1 MDELITHLEMVPPVT
16 ALRYICLL
24 SSQVCSF
31 SLAQAHEQ
39 FKCTSTG
46 KDVACLF
53 LTHLKSSNKKRTSKY
68 LSQNHS
74 TIYFQRIAHSSLYLT
89 FSVSLKV
96 GLYRFFGFFC
106 LFVSFCFFF
115 LGEEH
120 LSSDKELNST
130 IFHIFI
136 LFFY

>member
-1 MDELITHLEMVPPVT
+1 MDKLIHYSLRDGPACHCFTVHLSVP
-16 ALRYICLL
+16 YICLL
-24 SSQVCSF
+24 SSQVCLF

-53 LTHLKSSNKKRTSKY
+53 LTHLKSSNKKQTSKY

-96 GLYRFFGFFC
+96 SLYSSFFWG
-106 LFVSFCFFF
+106 
-115 LGEEH
+115 GEEH
-120 LSSDKELNST
+120 LSSDKELNSR